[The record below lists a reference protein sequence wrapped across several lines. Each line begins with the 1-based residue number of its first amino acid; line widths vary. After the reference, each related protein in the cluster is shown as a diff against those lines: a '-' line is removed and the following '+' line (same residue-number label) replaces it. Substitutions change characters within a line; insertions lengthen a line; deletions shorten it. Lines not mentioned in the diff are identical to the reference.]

1 MGEMEDRGYVQMSD
15 PGASFAFHT
24 DAGGTAWV
32 NLRWLA
38 AVISRYEAGNER
50 LATPVNER
58 DGRDQLEILRP
69 AVGRVD
75 EELVAKAYREAHPH

>member
-1 MGEMEDRGYVQMSD
+1 MGEVEDRGYVRMSG

-24 DAGGTAWV
+24 DAGGTTWV

-38 AVISRYEAGNER
+38 AVISRYEAGKER

-58 DGRDQLEILRP
+58 DSRDQLEILRP
-69 AVGRVD
+69 AVERVD
-75 EELVAKAYREAHPH
+75 EEQVTKADRASHPH